1 MEIINN
7 KKIAV
12 STSEELKEVLE
23 NDNNY
28 EFIYLMDNITLTSGI
43 KINENKQKIV
53 IDGTYNNNRYTLT
66 DALVFKK
73 LDDEIIILNET
84 PTLVFTGTNNENSK
98 KTLITWSKEKG
109 PLLDLTN
116 DALEVNEE
124 YFVEI
129 IFVLEE

>member
-1 MEIINN
+1 
-7 KKIAV
+7 
-12 STSEELKEVLE
+12 
-23 NDNNY
+23 
-28 EFIYLMDNITLTSGI
+28 MDNITLTSGI

-124 YFVEI
+124 YFAEV

>member
-124 YFVEI
+124 YFAEI